1 VTSSAGWSRE
11 RDVVADD
18 LLAAV
23 RDRAQANLFWQYLG
37 IEVEAAGE
45 GWVRLRVPVRD
56 GLRNAAGAPVHGGV
70 LATLVD
76 AAVGGA
82 LGTYG
87 SAAAGGVDQATL
99 DLNVSFVGAAR
110 GDALLAEGKII
121 RRGRTIAF
129 GETRVTDATGNLVA
143 IGRATYMVLPARG

>member
-1 VTSSAGWSRE
+1 
-11 RDVVADD
+11 VADD
-18 LLAAV
+18 VLDGV
-23 RDRAQANLFWQYLG
+23 RARARANLFWSYLG

-45 GWVRLRVPVRD
+45 GWVRLRVPMRD
-56 GLRNAAGAPVHGGV
+56 ELRNAAGAPVHGGV

-76 AAVGGA
+76 AAIGGA

-87 SAAAGGVDQATL
+87 TAAAGGVDQATL

-110 GDALLAEGKII
+110 GDAIFAEGRIL

-129 GETRVTDATGNLVA
+129 GETRVTDATGTLVA
-143 IGRATYMVLPARG
+143 IGRATYMLIPPRT

>member
-1 VTSSAGWSRE
+1 
-11 RDVVADD
+11 VADD
-18 LLAAV
+18 VLAGV
-23 RDRAQANLFWQYLG
+23 RARARANLFWSYLG

-45 GWVRLRVPVRD
+45 GWVRLRVPMHD
-56 GLRNAAGAPVHGGV
+56 ELRNAAGAPVHGGV

-87 SAAAGGVDQATL
+87 TAAAGGVDQATL

-110 GDALLAEGKII
+110 GDTIFAEGTIL

-129 GETRVTDATGNLVA
+129 GETRVTDATGTLIA
-143 IGRATYMVLPARG
+143 IGRATYMLIPPRA

>member
-1 VTSSAGWSRE
+1 
-11 RDVVADD
+11 VADD
-18 LLAAV
+18 LLAGV
-23 RDRAQANLFWQYLG
+23 RERARANLFWQYLG

-45 GWVRLRVPVRD
+45 GWVKLRVPMRD
-56 GLRNAAGAPVHGGV
+56 ELRNAAGAPVHGGV

-87 SAAAGGVDQATL
+87 AASSGGVDQATL

-110 GDALLAEGKII
+110 GDTLYAEGRII

-129 GETRVTDATGNLVA
+129 GETRVTDGASTLVA
-143 IGRATYMVLPARG
+143 TGRATYMLLPPRT

>member
-1 VTSSAGWSRE
+1 
-11 RDVVADD
+11 VADD
-18 LLAAV
+18 VLDGV
-23 RDRAQANLFWQYLG
+23 RARARANLFWSYLG

-56 GLRNAAGAPVHGGV
+56 ELRNATAAPVHGGV

-82 LGTYG
+82 LGTYRT
-87 SAAAGGVDQATL
+87 AAAVDQATL

-110 GDALLAEGKII
+110 GDTIFAEGTIL

-129 GETRVTDATGNLVA
+129 GETRVTDATGTLVA
-143 IGRATYMVLPARG
+143 IGRATYMLIPPRA

>member
-1 VTSSAGWSRE
+1 
-11 RDVVADD
+11 
-18 LLAAV
+18 
-23 RDRAQANLFWQYLG
+23 
-37 IEVEAAGE
+37 
-45 GWVRLRVPVRD
+45 
-56 GLRNAAGAPVHGGV
+56 VHGGV

-110 GDALLAEGKII
+110 GDAVFAEGKIL

-129 GETRVTDATGNLVA
+129 GETRVTDSAGTLVA
-143 IGRATYMVLPARG
+143 VGRATYMIIPPRKPSE

>member
-1 VTSSAGWSRE
+1 MAE
-11 RDVVADD
+11 D
-18 LLAAV
+18 LLASV
-23 RDRAQANLFWQYLG
+23 RARARGNLYWQTLG

-45 GWVRLRVPVRD
+45 GWVKLRAPIRD
-56 GLRNAAGAPVHGGV
+56 GSRTAAGAPVHGGV

-87 SAAAGGVDQATL
+87 SAAAGGVDLASL

-110 GDALLAEGKII
+110 GDAVFAEGKIL

-129 GETRVTDATGNLVA
+129 GETRVTDSAGTLVA
-143 IGRATYMVLPARG
+143 VGRATYMIIAPQK

>member
-1 VTSSAGWSRE
+1 M
-11 RDVVADD
+11 ADD
-18 LLAAV
+18 LLASV
-23 RDRAQANLFWQYLG
+23 RARARANLFWAYLG

-56 GLRNAAGAPVHGGV
+56 ELRNAAGAPVHGGV

-87 SAAAGGVDQATL
+87 TASSGGIDQATL

-110 GDALLAEGKII
+110 GDAILAEGRIL

-129 GETRVTDATGNLVA
+129 GETRVTDSAGNLVA
-143 IGRATYMVLPARG
+143 VGRATYMITSPRA

>member
-1 VTSSAGWSRE
+1 
-11 RDVVADD
+11 VADD
-18 LLAAV
+18 VLAGV
-23 RDRAQANLFWQYLG
+23 RDRARANRFWAYLG

-45 GWVRLRVPVRD
+45 GWVRLRVPMRD
-56 GLRNAAGAPVHGGV
+56 DLRNAAGAPVHGGV

-76 AAVGGA
+76 AAIGGA

-87 SAAAGGVDQATL
+87 TAAAGGVDQATL

-110 GDALLAEGKII
+110 GDVIFAEGKIL

-129 GETRVTDATGNLVA
+129 GETRVTDDTGTLVA
-143 IGRATYMVLPARG
+143 IGRATYMLIPRRS